1 MTEQGAYSPDASHL
15 AYVPFTHFADNWASQ
30 RGLKHY
36 RGGTASPIW
45 IANLADS
52 AIVDEKF
59 ASVR

>member
-15 AYVPFTHFADNWASQ
+15 AYVPFTHFAD
-30 RGLKHY
+30 
-36 RGGTASPIW
+36 TASPIW